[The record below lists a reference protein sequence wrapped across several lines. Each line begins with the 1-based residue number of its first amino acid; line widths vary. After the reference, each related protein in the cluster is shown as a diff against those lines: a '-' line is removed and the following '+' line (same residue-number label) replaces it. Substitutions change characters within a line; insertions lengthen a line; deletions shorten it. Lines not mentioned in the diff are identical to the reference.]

1 VARLTAASR
10 FRRPRRGFK
19 PLTGARSRKPRTAGS
34 PTATRVRRLLLLRLL
49 LLLLLL
55 RRLLLLL
62 LRSWSTRLLGR
73 LLLLLNLRL
82 PSLLLLLL

>member
-55 RRLLLLL
+55 RLL